1 MPSMAEWVSSEVIS
15 AAVGLVFLLPAII
28 HYSTISFSCSFLP
41 PKPPRN
47 GKIVTQ
53 SHRHAAPRLMTNKW
67 LTFYQMTISSCF
79 DFTLQKNHSFVFCH
93 TTRSKRFPLLSP
105 RCRMNEIR
113 LLQWARQR
121 VTPSL
126 HQWTEVAGTLDS
138 IEVSGLARVCT
149 RLCGICAVCLFC
161 VSRSVKG
168 SRYTRRLKDD
178 VKKKES
184 RVDRLDWRYS
194 TIFVTLNKSHEKTTR
209 NNEQACF

>member
-79 DFTLQKNHSFVFCH
+79 DFTLQKKSQFCILSHH
-93 TTRSKRFPLLSP
+93 TLKTLSP
-105 RCRMNEIR
+105 FKSTLSDEWDQTAAASQAEGYTIIASMNR
-113 LLQWARQR
+113 GCW
-121 VTPSL
+121 
-126 HQWTEVAGTLDS
+126 H
-138 IEVSGLARVCT
+138 T
-149 RLCGICAVCLFC
+149 RLHWSEWLGPCVHPTLWDLCC
-161 VSRSVKG
+161 VSVLCLTFCQG

-178 VKKKES
+178 VIKKES
-184 RVDRLDWRYS
+184 RVNRLDWRYS